1 MIVMISLA
9 ATRVT
14 AQGLGGSAGGVLGSR
29 REHLLVAEAGG
40 HGFELRQCRAGA
52 NSQPATPLS

>member
-1 MIVMISLA
+1 MISLA